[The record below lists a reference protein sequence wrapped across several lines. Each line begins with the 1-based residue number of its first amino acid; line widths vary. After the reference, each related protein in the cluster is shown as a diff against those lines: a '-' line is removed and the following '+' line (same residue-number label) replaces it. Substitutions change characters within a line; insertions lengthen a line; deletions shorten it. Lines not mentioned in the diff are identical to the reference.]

1 MSETAITLSPSTEQ
15 DQQVVD
21 DMQRV
26 AAGFIAEAF
35 AEGQTVGLD
44 DEAMAHAALCTALRA
59 LVTTYGEE
67 AVAVFAG
74 GLAEKIRHGRY
85 SDTVR
90 H

>member
-1 MSETAITLSPSTEQ
+1 MSELAAAPADLSEQ
-15 DQQVVD
+15 DRQALD

-26 AAGFIAEAF
+26 AAGFVLEAF

-44 DEAMAHAALCTALRA
+44 GEAMAHAALCTALRE
-59 LVTTYGEE
+59 LVSIYGEE
-67 AVAVFAG
+67 PVAVFTG

-85 SDTVR
+85 SDAVR

>member
-1 MSETAITLSPSTEQ
+1 MTDLAAASPELSEQ
-15 DQQVVD
+15 DRQAMD

-26 AAGFIAEAF
+26 AAGFIQEAF

-44 DEAMAHAALCTALRA
+44 GEAMAHAALCTALRE
-59 LVTTYGEE
+59 LVSTYGEE
-67 AVAVFAG
+67 PVAVFAG

-85 SDTVR
+85 SDAVR